1 MMRMSKTFL
10 LVPFLVIGCGSEGA
24 ELPQQEASAAVS
36 AVPSAM
42 TSAVALVEEST
53 EVTLSHDCSC
63 LDFEDDKFVDSC
75 VSPVVEC
82 TDEEVLLC
90 VAE

>member
-1 MMRMSKTFL
+1 MRDMRKTFL
-10 LVPFLVIGCGSEGA
+10 LSLFLIVGCGSEGA
-24 ELPQQEASAAVS
+24 ELPAQEAS
-36 AVPSAM
+36 AVPSAS
-42 TSAVALVEEST
+42 TVPSSLPAPDASA

-63 LDFEDDKFVDSC
+63 LDFQDGTFVDAC
-75 VSPVVEC
+75 VSPVLEC